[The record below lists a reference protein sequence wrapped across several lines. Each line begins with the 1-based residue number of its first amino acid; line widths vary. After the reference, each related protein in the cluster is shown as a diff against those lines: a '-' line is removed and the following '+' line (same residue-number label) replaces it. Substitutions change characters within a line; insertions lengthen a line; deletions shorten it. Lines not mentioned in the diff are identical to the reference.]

1 MRACLAEL
9 LRTAHHPRSLLLRV
23 EKVVPQRDT
32 DDKTSGHKT
41 AQKSTR
47 LYLTDEELIV
57 QALVL
62 PELHLSIKV
71 GDILDIRRFEVFRAR
86 RKTRPG
92 QILFLGIQDCEVLPR
107 EASTADTSREQ
118 GGFIREAL
126 TPSPPPASSSRKR
139 RYSETTRGQSPTP
152 APVSEQPKRSMEAF
166 DSEEALPVTTMEP
179 PGSQSSDDFETSTP
193 DAAATQRRR
202 QALHEIDRA
211 VSPHFSKS
219 PSRIPDVPERA
230 EPEVVSPIA
239 SPSLTDLASLP
250 SLAPSTAITVLA
262 IITWTGQTLLRPS
275 RAFPPKRHIKLHDP
289 SIAHLFTGVS
299 LATYVDAP
307 NFKPERGTI
316 ALLQDVVVQRCASG
330 GGEVSH
336 SHMLNAYPSLPEKLE
351 VKGEQLPW
359 FVDDEDTLRAMGL
372 GEKIDEMRIWW
383 EQRETKRAGG
393 ATPAS

>member
-1 MRACLAEL
+1 MLACLAEL

-23 EKVVPQRDT
+23 ERIVHQRES
-32 DDKTSGHKT
+32 DDKTHGQKA

-57 QALVL
+57 QALAL

-107 EASTADTSREQ
+107 EALGASTSREQ

-126 TPSPPPASSSRKR
+126 TPSPPPAASSRKR
-139 RYSETTRGQSPTP
+139 RYSETTRGECSAQP
-152 APVSEQPKRSMEAF
+152 PVSEQPKRSLEA
-166 DSEEALPVTTMEP
+166 SEPEEGLPVSMMEP
-179 PGSQSSDDFETSTP
+179 SGSQSSDDFETGTS

-202 QALHEIDRA
+202 QVLHEIDGA
-211 VSPHFSKS
+211 ISPHSNKS
-219 PSRIPDVPERA
+219 LSRIPDVTQ
-230 EPEVVSPIA
+230 PEVAPPKA
-239 SPSLTDLASLP
+239 SPPLTDLASLP

-299 LATYVDAP
+299 LAAYVDAP
-307 NFKPERGTI
+307 NFKPKRGTI
-316 ALLQDVVVQRCASG
+316 ALLHDVIVQRCASG

-336 SHMLNAYPSLPEKLE
+336 SHMLNAYSNLPEKLE
-351 VKGEQLPW
+351 TRGEQLTW
-359 FVDDEDTLRAMGL
+359 FVDDEETLRAMGL
-372 GEKIDEMRIWW
+372 GDKMDEMRIWW
-383 EQRETKRAGG
+383 EQRETKRVGG
-393 ATPAS
+393 ATPAD